1 MEKTIKGR
9 NIRIV
14 ASIEDPATGT
24 VEERELMSCRDDQQA
39 ILEMDRIA
47 RSHASDE
54 FFEDLT
60 PEESPMK
67 LVFREK
73 GSGRTTTFIAE

>member
-1 MEKTIKGR
+1 MEKTIKGN

-14 ASIEDPATGT
+14 ASIQDPATGT
-24 VEERELMSCRDDQQA
+24 VEEREIVSCKDDQQV
-39 ILEMDRIA
+39 ISEMDRIA
-47 RSHASDE
+47 QAHAGGE

-67 LVFREK
+67 LIFRDK
-73 GSGRTTTFIAE
+73 GSDRTTTFTAE